1 MVKNIRIGIY
11 FKQINAHLCS
21 VFNAFI
27 ILNRIKLFHDYLF
40 IFFFQIEV
48 MLSMPNKDV
57 EHINNISTISAAGIV
72 NIVQNIVKNKQTIQP
87 KNPATLLLLTELSD
101 DSICFINRFII

>member
-1 MVKNIRIGIY
+1 
-11 FKQINAHLCS
+11 
-21 VFNAFI
+21 
-27 ILNRIKLFHDYLF
+27 
-40 IFFFQIEV
+40 

-57 EHINNISTISAAGIV
+57 EHINNISTISAAGIA

-101 DSICFINRFII
+101 DSIFLINCFIISVYLLNYLLSF

>member
-1 MVKNIRIGIY
+1 
-11 FKQINAHLCS
+11 
-21 VFNAFI
+21 
-27 ILNRIKLFHDYLF
+27 
-40 IFFFQIEV
+40 

-57 EHINNISTISAAGIV
+57 EHINNISTISAAGIE

-101 DSICFINRFII
+101 DSIFFINCFIIF

>member
-1 MVKNIRIGIY
+1 
-11 FKQINAHLCS
+11 
-21 VFNAFI
+21 
-27 ILNRIKLFHDYLF
+27 
-40 IFFFQIEV
+40 

-57 EHINNISTISAAGIV
+57 EHINNSSTISAAGIA

-101 DSICFINRFII
+101 DSIFFINCFITL